1 MNQTLNPANEN
12 FLPWTEEM
20 ILVPVMSRLLA
31 RLPCNATKPAFRE
44 CERSSILEHQ
54 GLVFDIKNLKPKE
67 YFLTKVVCQT
77 YVCCG
82 SQQVEAFL
90 NQEPESELHGNGNFY
105 SIHYLIFL
113 KENELFWFKTQK
125 SKF

>member
-1 MNQTLNPANEN
+1 
-12 FLPWTEEM
+12 M
-20 ILVPVMSRLLA
+20 ILVPVTSCLLA
-31 RLPCNATKPAFRE
+31 RPSCDATKPAFRE

-54 GLVFDIKNLKPKE
+54 GLVFEIKNFKTKE

-82 SQQVEAFL
+82 SHQVEPFQ
-90 NQEPESELHGNGNFY
+90 NQEPELELHGNGNFY
-105 SIHYLIFL
+105 SIHFLVFL
-113 KENELFWFKTQK
+113 KENELFWFKKKK